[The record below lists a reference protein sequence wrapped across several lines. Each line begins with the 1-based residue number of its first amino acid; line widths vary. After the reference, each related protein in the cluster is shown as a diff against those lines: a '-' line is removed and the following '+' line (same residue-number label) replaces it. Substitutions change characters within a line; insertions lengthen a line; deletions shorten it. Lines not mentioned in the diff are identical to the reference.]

1 MSGGVAQNIKAN
13 KLIAELKD
21 LNNLFIPPGPGDE
34 SISIGAAFLEYI
46 SRTNKVKSL
55 EQISGY
61 LGPSFSEEYINKVIK
76 DKLSKEFTC
85 TKANN
90 KDCAKILAKGEVIAR
105 FSNDKMEFGARLKE
119 IRISLNC
126 SQKELSEQTGLN
138 LRTIQRI
145 ENNEVKPSLYSLKV
159 IGEASNTDLSDFIKT
174 SEAKPYEF
182 NVNLKITDM
191 NQFLNDLK
199 ALVKTH
205 WKTIFIIILVIYLFT
220 SYTDIKSGIMDAWS
234 GK

>member
-1 MSGGVAQNIKAN
+1 
-13 KLIAELKD
+13 
-21 LNNLFIPPGPGDE
+21 
-34 SISIGAAFLEYI
+34 
-46 SRTNKVKSL
+46 
-55 EQISGY
+55 
-61 LGPSFSEEYINKVIK
+61 
-76 DKLSKEFTC
+76 
-85 TKANN
+85 
-90 KDCAKILAKGEVIAR
+90 
-105 FSNDKMEFGARLKE
+105 MEFGARLKE
-119 IRISLNC
+119 IRTSLNC

-159 IGEASNTDLSDFIKT
+159 IGEALKTDF
-174 SEAKPYEF
+174 SEFAKQSETKPYEF

-205 WKTIFIIILVIYLFT
+205 WKTIFIIVLVIYLFT

-234 GK
+234 GR

>member
-1 MSGGVAQNIKAN
+1 MTPICQ
-13 KLIAELKD
+13 LIIHLHV
-21 LNNLFIPPGPGDE
+21 
-34 SISIGAAFLEYI
+34 S
-46 SRTNKVKSL
+46 
-55 EQISGY
+55 Y
-61 LGPSFSEEYINKVIK
+61 LQ
-76 DKLSKEFTC
+76 
-85 TKANN
+85 
-90 KDCAKILAKGEVIAR
+90 R
-105 FSNDKMEFGARLKE
+105 EFGARLKE
-119 IRISLNC
+119 IRTSLNC
-126 SQKELSEQTGLN
+126 SQKELSEQTGLT

-159 IGEASNTDLSDFIKT
+159 IGEVLKTDLSDFVKT

-182 NVNLKITDM
+182 NLNLKITDM

-220 SYTDIKSGIMDAWS
+220 SYTDIKAGIMDAWS

>member
-1 MSGGVAQNIKAN
+1 M
-13 KLIAELKD
+13 E
-21 LNNLFIPPGPGDE
+21 
-34 SISIGAAFLEYI
+34 
-46 SRTNKVKSL
+46 
-55 EQISGY
+55 
-61 LGPSFSEEYINKVIK
+61 
-76 DKLSKEFTC
+76 C
-85 TKANN
+85 
-90 KDCAKILAKGEVIAR
+90 GE
-105 FSNDKMEFGARLKE
+105 RLKE
-119 IRISLNC
+119 LRTNLNC
-126 SQKELSEQTGLN
+126 SQKELAEKTGLT

-159 IGEASNTDLSDFIKT
+159 IGEALKTDF
-174 SEAKPYEF
+174 SEFAKQSETKPYEF

-205 WKTIFIIILVIYLFT
+205 WKTIFVIILVIYLFT

>member
-1 MSGGVAQNIKAN
+1 
-13 KLIAELKD
+13 
-21 LNNLFIPPGPGDE
+21 
-34 SISIGAAFLEYI
+34 
-46 SRTNKVKSL
+46 
-55 EQISGY
+55 
-61 LGPSFSEEYINKVIK
+61 
-76 DKLSKEFTC
+76 
-85 TKANN
+85 
-90 KDCAKILAKGEVIAR
+90 
-105 FSNDKMEFGARLKE
+105 MEFGERLKE
-119 IRISLNC
+119 LRTNLNC
-126 SQKELSEQTGLN
+126 SQKELAEKTGLT

-159 IGEASNTDLSDFIKT
+159 IGEALKTDLSEFVKT
-174 SEAKPYEF
+174 SETKPYEF

-205 WKTIFIIILVIYLFT
+205 WKTIFVIILVIYLFT

>member
-1 MSGGVAQNIKAN
+1 
-13 KLIAELKD
+13 
-21 LNNLFIPPGPGDE
+21 
-34 SISIGAAFLEYI
+34 
-46 SRTNKVKSL
+46 
-55 EQISGY
+55 
-61 LGPSFSEEYINKVIK
+61 
-76 DKLSKEFTC
+76 
-85 TKANN
+85 
-90 KDCAKILAKGEVIAR
+90 
-105 FSNDKMEFGARLKE
+105 MEFGARLKE
-119 IRISLNC
+119 IRTSLNC
-126 SQKELSEQTGLN
+126 SQKKLSEQTGLN

-159 IGEASNTDLSDFIKT
+159 IGEALNTDLSDFVKT

-205 WKTIFIIILVIYLFT
+205 WKTIFVIILVIYLFT